1 MLRQLF
7 EWTSPAGPRAR
18 LSVLIF
24 HRVLTAPDPLYPGE
38 VDASGFDAICGWLKK
53 WLNVLPLD
61 AAVNHLKNGTLPA
74 RAACITFDDGYA
86 DNYSVALPVLQR
98 HGLTAS
104 FFVATG
110 FLNGGRMW
118 NDTIAEAIRLTDKPW
133 LDLSGIGLAQYPMG
147 TWEDRRSALASII
160 GKIKYQPV
168 AQRVELTGRL
178 ADAAG
183 VRLPSNLM
191 MTSEEVMA
199 LRHAGMCIGAHTV
212 SHPIL
217 AGLPDDEAR
226 GEIEES
232 RASLEQILDER
243 VTLFAYPNGKL
254 DEDYSART
262 VQIVKGLGFDA
273 ALSTEWGSSSTGDD
287 VFQIR
292 RFTPWDRT
300 QLRFGARLLLNLRKA

>member
-1 MLRQLF
+1 
-7 EWTSPAGPRAR
+7 
-18 LSVLIF
+18 
-24 HRVLTAPDPLYPGE
+24 
-38 VDASGFDAICGWLKK
+38 
-53 WLNVLPLD
+53 
-61 AAVNHLKNGTLPA
+61 
-74 RAACITFDDGYA
+74 
-86 DNYSVALPVLQR
+86 
-98 HGLTAS
+98 
-104 FFVATG
+104 
-110 FLNGGRMW
+110 MW

-133 LDLSGIGLAQYPMG
+133 LDLSGIGLAQYPLG

-191 MTSEEVMA
+191 MTSEEVRA

-217 AGLPDDEAR
+217 AGLPDDAAR
-226 GEIEES
+226 REIEES

-262 VQIVKGLGFDA
+262 VQVVKGLGFDA
-273 ALSTEWGSSSTGDD
+273 AVSTEWGSSSTGDD